1 MKPTVAY
8 VAVMDGVSAEA
19 VAAVL
24 KSCNLSEDNAL
35 AGEGVTFFMQKA
47 DATDVPD
54 GDNIA
59 MFAIEDGIM
68 MGVEMPEGSALR
80 VPVQK
85 GDLSYG
91 EALGKFGVYPMM
103 NVAIDVL
110 RTALSRCTDR
120 YCEPD
125 GQKEPAEVQTLAAA
139 IIADF
144 GNYVAEII
152 SLMPVAALKFD
163 KEIGGTPAMDLYET
177 FLKSEYDP
185 KPAAEPTAEE
195 KAAAEAA
202 AAASAAPAADKV
214 EKSDTNSGAAPAADA
229 GATAQQNTGQ
239 EQAAQPAASTDA
251 TALMKGFSEEMAKLI
266 APMNQSLAGLAEKVT
281 ALTGDI
287 DGMKTRVEK
296 AETALNGKVIG
307 GTPSGDRPIRKSE
320 ESADTSFT
328 FDTGFGRPI

>member
-35 AGEGVTFFMQKA
+35 AGEGVTFFMQKS

-68 MGVEMPEGSALR
+68 MGIELPEGSSIR

-120 YCEPD
+120 YSEPD
-125 GQKEPAEVQTLAAA
+125 GQKEPAEVQAIAAA

-202 AAASAAPAADKV
+202 AAAPAADKV

-239 EQAAQPAASTDA
+239 EQAAPAAPSTDA
-251 TALMKGFSEEMAKLI
+251 TALMKGFGEEMAKLL
-266 APMNQSLAGLAEKVT
+266 APMNQSMTGLAEKVN

-287 DGMKTRVEK
+287 DGLKTRVEK
-296 AETALNGKVIG
+296 SETALNGKVIG
-307 GTPSGDRPIRKSE
+307 GTPAGDRPVRKSD